1 MAVTEITTVLLMEIA
16 ITIGSTLL
24 EACGQPVF
32 RSRDGEADTET
43 DVVLMNVVDV
53 CTQLLV

>member
-24 EACGQPVF
+24 EAYGPPVF